1 MAESQTD
8 ETINF
13 YKPLKRF
20 IIPITNFHVPRK
32 LFSIFKKQKYN
43 FKINNNFADVIY
55 QCQKIKRKEKD
66 TWINEII
73 LKSYIE
79 LNQLNK
85 CHSVECYENNNL
97 VGGLYGVHLG
107 GCFFGESMF
116 SKKTNTSKL
125 CLLYLICVLKKN
137 KFNLLDSQFYN
148 QHLSQF
154 GAYEITDIKYNEIL
168 NQSLKT
174 KSEFLEIDNFQ
185 EALLILQSTNHKS

>member
-1 MAESQTD
+1 M
-8 ETINF
+8 
-13 YKPLKRF
+13 
-20 IIPITNFHVPRK
+20 
-32 LFSIFKKQKYN
+32 
-43 FKINNNFADVIY
+43 
-55 QCQKIKRKEKD
+55 
-66 TWINEII
+66 
-73 LKSYIE
+73 
-79 LNQLNK
+79 
-85 CHSVECYENNNL
+85 
-97 VGGLYGVHLG
+97 GGLYGVHLG

-125 CLLYLICVLKKN
+125 CLLYLICVLIKN